1 MFFFGGWGLVVGI
14 LDARMGQW
22 KKNYKGPALRIIW
35 IIWIIWIIAIILRL
49 VHTSQT
55 QITINQ

>member
-1 MFFFGGWGLVVGI
+1 MCFFLGWGLVAGI

-22 KKNYKGPALRIIW
+22 TKNYKGPALRIIW

-55 QITINQ
+55 